1 MNRSITSKSSPSS
14 VRHVSRKDYIEMGID
29 TESCKFTNSAI
40 GSWSG
45 YIYQGMCAV
54 YVVLNHILKEYD
66 SNSNGNLDKIRDY
79 LLYLDAYDDFSIH
92 DENNKAISLHQCKLY
107 KKTQDFKEAQEQ
119 LLKTKK
125 YWMEKKVCT
134 QGTVVY
140 FHSNQQPN
148 LIEGILSFVDFEREK
163 LFDADTLSQKLRRL
177 ITKIF
182 ERQGIERPQERVY
195 NALISWID
203 TQVITIHK
211 RSLDSDKRL
220 REIAIGKNSAIPF
233 KEIINILFD
242 DDLANYPPLD
252 FYSLLKYEFL
262 HSIKNKIEESY
273 ESEYDWE
280 GGNSEFVQDFVD
292 KIGNIPIANFG
303 HIIQRLLPVKGIH
316 PSEESVRNVCNSSVA
331 QEFIQLVALCR
342 FKLEAELH
350 WNEKCKRQTPIAV
363 EQNSLAQ
370 ACKLLY
376 KNRANLDCLRE
387 YDILITKD
395 GNEFIPNIIDKV
407 SIFSSTDKANDD
419 GKNIFKEKR
428 VGLLSV
434 TKFNAK
440 DYE

>member
-1 MNRSITSKSSPSS
+1 
-14 VRHVSRKDYIEMGID
+14 MGID

-54 YVVLNHILKEYD
+54 YVVLNRILEEYD
-66 SNSNGNLDKIRDY
+66 SNGNLDKIRDY

-92 DENNKAISLHQCKLY
+92 DGNNKAISLHQCKLY

-119 LLKTKK
+119 LLETKE
-125 YWMEKKVCT
+125 YWLKEKVCT
-134 QGTVVY
+134 QNTVVY
-140 FHSNQQPN
+140 FHSNQQPP
-148 LIEGILSFVDFEREK
+148 LIGGILSFVDFEGNK
-163 LFDADTLSQKLRRL
+163 SFDADTLSQKLRRL
-177 ITKIF
+177 ITEIF
-182 ERQGIERPQERVY
+182 ERQKIERPQERVC

-211 RSLDSDKRL
+211 RFLNSKERL
-220 REIAIGKNSAIPF
+220 REIAIDKNSAIPF
-233 KEIINILFD
+233 SEIINILFE
-242 DDLANYPPLD
+242 DDLAKYPSRD
-252 FYSLLKYEFL
+252 FYKLLKYEFL

-273 ESEYDWE
+273 ESEDDWE
-280 GGNSEFVQDFVD
+280 GGISEFVQDFVD

-395 GNEFIPNIIDKV
+395 GNEFIPDIIDKV

-419 GKNIFKEKR
+419 DKNIFKEKR

-434 TKFNAK
+434 TKFNTG